1 MRVATNTVDSNI
13 ISQIQQLSAQQVQLQ
28 NEVST
33 GLRITN
39 PSDDPAAYSRVLS
52 DNSQSSAIA
61 QYGSNASA
69 ALAVNQ
75 ATVSSL
81 TQVKSIADR
90 ASQVGILGAG
100 TIGPSAMN
108 AYASEVNQ
116 LIEQTVQ
123 LGNGKFNNNYLFSGT
138 AVTTAPYSVSRDAQG
153 NITSVSYS
161 GNASQSSIPISSTA
175 NIAPGSD
182 STTNQGLTTFMN
194 NLVALR
200 DALNSGNTAAVSTAQ
215 TSLLSTENAVIN
227 GISEL
232 GAVQMRIQINQD
244 QQTSLS
250 QTLGKLVSDETG
262 ADLPSTVVKLTQAQN
277 AYQAAI
283 QSAASIMQKSILTYL
298 PVA

>member
-28 NEVST
+28 SEVST

-52 DNSQSSAIA
+52 DTSQSSAIA
-61 QYGSNASA
+61 QYSSNATA

-75 ATVSSL
+75 ATVSAL
-81 TQVKSIADR
+81 TEVKSISDR
-90 ASQVGILGAG
+90 ATQIGTLGAG
-100 TIGPSAMN
+100 TIGATAMG

-200 DALNSGNTAAVSTAQ
+200 DALTSGDTTAVSTAQ
-215 TSLLSTENAVIN
+215 TSLLSSENTVVN

-232 GAVQMRIQINQD
+232 GAVQMRIQVNQD

-250 QTLGKLVSDETG
+250 QTLGKLVSDETS
-262 ADLPSTVVKLTQAQN
+262 ADLPTTVVKLTQAQN